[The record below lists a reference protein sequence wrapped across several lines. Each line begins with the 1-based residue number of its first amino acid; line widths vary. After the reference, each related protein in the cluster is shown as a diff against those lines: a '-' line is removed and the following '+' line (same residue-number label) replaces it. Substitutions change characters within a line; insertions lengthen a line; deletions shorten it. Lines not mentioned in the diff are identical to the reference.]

1 MKIKIEGEI
10 DMPVRRLCHAV
21 DLRDEPQAI
30 AAYRAWHAPG
40 GPPAAVNASIRA
52 AGIEALEIYLTGDRL
67 FMIMEVGEGFSATA
81 KAVADAADPEVQAWE
96 ALMWTFQK
104 ALPWAAPGEKWV
116 ACERIYALS
125 EQP

>member
-1 MKIKIEGEI
+1 MSA
-10 DMPVRRLCHAV
+10 RRLCFAL
-21 DLRDEPQAI
+21 DLRDEPEAI
-30 AAYRAWHAPG
+30 AAYRVWHAPG

-67 FMIMEVGEGFSATA
+67 FMIMEVDETFSAQA
-81 KAVADAADPEVQAWE
+81 KAAADAADPEVQAWE
-96 ALMWTFQK
+96 TLMWSFQK